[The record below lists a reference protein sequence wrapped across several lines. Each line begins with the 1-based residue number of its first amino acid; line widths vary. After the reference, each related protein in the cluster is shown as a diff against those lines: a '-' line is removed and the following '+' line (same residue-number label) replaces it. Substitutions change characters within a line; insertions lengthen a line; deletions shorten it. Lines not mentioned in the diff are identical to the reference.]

1 MENCCAKRRG
11 AQLMMYQVN
20 VDGREYSV
28 ELKRSAQGANVWVC
42 TVNGKRLELDAIRV
56 AQGVLSILIE
66 GRNYEIKRDSTA
78 SGEHLY
84 LNGRA
89 FQCEVRDPRALRGRR
104 SASDYAEGPKRI
116 TAPMPG
122 KVVRVLVAAGDSVE
136 AGQGIVVVEAMK
148 MQNEMKSPRA
158 GRVLKVSVQAGSAV
172 AAGEVLATIE

>member
-1 MENCCAKRRG
+1 
-11 AQLMMYQVN
+11 MYQVN
-20 VDGREYSV
+20 VDGRAYSV
-28 ELKRSAQGANVWVC
+28 ELKRSAQDANVWMC

-104 SASDYAEGPKRI
+104 SASDYANGPKRI

-122 KVVRVLVAAGDSVE
+122 KVVRVVAAAGTEVE
-136 AGQGIVVVEAMK
+136 VGQVVIVIEAMK
-148 MQNEMKSPRA
+148 MQNELKSPKKGKVQKIVASEGAAVNA
-158 GRVLKVSVQAGSAV
+158 GDT
-172 AAGEVLATIE
+172 LAIIQ

>member
-1 MENCCAKRRG
+1 
-11 AQLMMYQVN
+11 MMYQVN

-42 TVNGKRLELDAIRV
+42 TVNSKRLELDAIRV
-56 AQGVLSILIE
+56 ADGVLSILIE
-66 GRNYEIKRDSTA
+66 GRNYEIKRDLTA
-78 SGEHLY
+78 SGEHLS

-122 KVVRVLVAAGDSVE
+122 KVVRVVAAAGTEVE
-136 AGQGIVVVEAMK
+136 VGQGVIVIEAMK
-148 MQNEMKSPRA
+148 MQNELKSPKKGKVQKIVASEGAAVNA
-158 GRVLKVSVQAGSAV
+158 GDT
-172 AAGEVLATIE
+172 LAIIE